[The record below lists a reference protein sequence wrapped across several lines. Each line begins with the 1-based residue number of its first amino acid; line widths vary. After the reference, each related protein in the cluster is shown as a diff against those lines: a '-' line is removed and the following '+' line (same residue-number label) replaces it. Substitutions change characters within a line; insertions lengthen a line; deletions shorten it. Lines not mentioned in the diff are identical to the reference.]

1 MAKQKVRYKVTYT
14 NFGRAAVVWRD
25 SLKEARREVKDLKAQ
40 GYLVVKLYKC
50 TEENITLLK

>member
-1 MAKQKVRYKVTYT
+1 MTKQKVRYKITYT
-14 NFGRAAVVWRD
+14 NVGRAAVVWKDNLRD
-25 SLKEARREVKDLKAQ
+25 ARREVKDLKAQ